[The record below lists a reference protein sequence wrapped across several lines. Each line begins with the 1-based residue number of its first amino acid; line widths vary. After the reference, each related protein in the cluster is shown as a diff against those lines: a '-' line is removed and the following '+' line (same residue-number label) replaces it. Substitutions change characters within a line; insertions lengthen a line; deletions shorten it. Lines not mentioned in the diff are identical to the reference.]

1 MGAESTDEEVT
12 RSLSVFKW
20 PAQRVALWAETF
32 NERRAALVEISSQKN
47 QNSFAEGLVS
57 LSLLDKKTCSGW
69 FYGLAA
75 FRYLKKKKKKKKKKL
90 VFCRLLLK
98 RQRGHR

>member
-12 RSLSVFKW
+12 RSLSAFKW

-32 NERRAALVEISSQKN
+32 NERRAVLVEISSQKN

-57 LSLLDKKTCSGW
+57 LSLLATRQKN
-69 FYGLAA
+69 
-75 FRYLKKKKKKKKKKL
+75 
-90 VFCRLLLK
+90 VK
-98 RQRGHR
+98 RARVGFMD

>member
-57 LSLLDKKTCSGW
+57 LSLLATRQKN
-69 FYGLAA
+69 
-75 FRYLKKKKKKKKKKL
+75 
-90 VFCRLLLK
+90 VK
-98 RQRGHR
+98 RARVGFMD